1 MKANNKNLIPIV
13 LGGAGILA
21 IYLLFFRRKK
31 SEVLE
36 EQALTQEAS
45 GGSTSYPDS
54 QFYAWAN
61 RLEQAMF
68 DVGTD
73 EDAIF
78 DIFGS
83 LRNNSDFLKL
93 KQAFGIRNYTGGFVP
108 GFLSDD
114 LSLDGWIAQELDG
127 SEINE
132 INSILSRKGITYRF

>member
-1 MKANNKNLIPIV
+1 MKTNQKNLIPFLI
-13 LGGAGILA
+13 GGSALIA
-21 IYLLFFRRKK
+21 IYLIFFRRKK

-36 EQALTQEAS
+36 EQALTQEAGS
-45 GGSTSYPDS
+45 GSTSYPDS

-61 RLEQAMF
+61 RLEQSMF

-78 DIFGS
+78 DVFGS
-83 LRNNSDFLKL
+83 LRNNSDFIKL
-93 KQAFGIRNYTGGFVP
+93 KQAFGVRNYTGGYVP

-132 INSILSRKGITYRF
+132 LNSILARKGITYRF